1 MKPTIRSATPE
12 GVRTRALVRPKA
24 GRNAGAPIRV
34 LSTVLPH
41 AEARPAGWRRPGS
54 PARPCRLPALGAALG
69 LAILLAARA
78 PAQNVVSQSFG
89 DAVAPAL
96 TLAPGQIGEAIGRT
110 MAAAGAANP
119 DARCVAAKLDA
130 HVREM
135 IEGWPWLPFHHTLGI
150 SGHEAYFRHPD
161 QLFSALAL
169 ALPCLSAETASRAR
183 ALLGSEL
190 DRCPPYTADSRSL
203 GPGRPR
209 ESYTVP
215 PGLRFAGTG
224 QAASAWG
231 VYAFWLW
238 CHNAPD
244 PAAARAHWAA
254 VRQRMQPLLETS
266 YPFDIHRQDSS
277 KNEAE
282 KLNGDLAGMIG
293 LARLAQLNGDRP
305 TETVALSRLARMLEL
320 RINLDRVN
328 PHILEKATATKSLHL
343 SKLPRY
349 GNLAPELGEALR
361 LWTDGV
367 AATRLRDFRE
377 ARNGWHLAFG
387 DRLVGGENY
396 TNPPDFP
403 RSIFAGAL
411 WIEHLPGSALLELV
425 DVAWCRA
432 DYFFIERCA
441 LALWAAGG
449 RPWNVGAP

>member
-1 MKPTIRSATPE
+1 
-12 GVRTRALVRPKA
+12 
-24 GRNAGAPIRV
+24 
-34 LSTVLPH
+34 
-41 AEARPAGWRRPGS
+41 
-54 PARPCRLPALGAALG
+54 
-69 LAILLAARA
+69 LAIVLAARV

-96 TLAPGQIGEAIGRT
+96 KLAPGQIEEAISRT
-110 MAAAGAANP
+110 MAAAGAT
-119 DARCVAAKLDA
+119 DAAARRVAAKLDA

-135 IEGWPWLPFHHTLGI
+135 IEDWPWLPFHHTLGI

-169 ALPCLSAETASRAR
+169 ALPYLSADTASRAR
-183 ALLGSEL
+183 ALLRSEL
-190 DRCPPYTADSRSL
+190 DRCPPYAADSGSV

-215 PGLRFAGTG
+215 PALRLAGTG

-231 VYAFWLW
+231 VYAFWSW

-244 PAAARAHWAA
+244 PAAARTHWAA
-254 VRQRMQPLLETS
+254 VRQRMQPLLETD
-266 YPFDIHRQDSS
+266 YPFDIRRQDDS
-277 KNEAE
+277 KTEAE

-293 LARLAQLNGDRP
+293 LVRLARLNGDRP
-305 TETVALSRLARMLEL
+305 TETIALSRLARMLEL
-320 RINLDRVN
+320 RVNLDRVN
-328 PHILEKATATKSLHL
+328 PRILEKAAATKSLHL
-343 SKLPRY
+343 SKLARY

-361 LWTDGV
+361 QWTDGV
-367 AATRLRDFRE
+367 AAMRLRDFRE

-403 RSIFAGAL
+403 RSLFVGAL
-411 WIEHLPGSALLELV
+411 WIEQMSGSTLLEFV
-425 DVAWCRA
+425 DVPWCRA

-449 RPWNVGAP
+449 RPWNVSVQ